1 MQILLQRKLENSISI
16 VLFILIFFHLFCLT
30 VFIYFAIFCKSII
43 VIVSLLITTR
53 ESLHTIITIAKIGY
67 MNPLYCFLGDSINI
81 YKYSN
86 VRNEIL
92 QKRNF
97 TFTYIRFLNYIKKKK
112 DAKNLKHMLEF
123 HYIKPRSSLSLIYL
137 VYIFCSSF
145 SYTDLKYLK

>member
-1 MQILLQRKLENSISI
+1 MFIFLVIKWSANFVATETRKQHLNCSFHTYFLSF
-16 VLFILIFFHLFCLT
+16 VLCNC
-30 VFIYFAIFCKSII
+30 VIYFAIFCKSII

-92 QKRNF
+92 QKQTLHSR
-97 TFTYIRFLNYIKKKK
+97 TSGSLITSRKKGR
-112 DAKNLKHMLEF
+112 KNLETYVRVSLHQTQ
-123 HYIKPRSSLSLIYL
+123 IKFIVNLPCIHFLL
-137 VYIFCSSF
+137 
-145 SYTDLKYLK
+145 

>member
-1 MQILLQRKLENSISI
+1 MLQRKLENGISI
-16 VLFILIFFHLFCLT
+16 VLFILIFFHLFCVT

-67 MNPLYCFLGDSINI
+67 MNPQYCSLGDSINI

-112 DAKNLKHMLEF
+112 DAKKLETYVRVSLHQTQIKFIVNLPCIHFL
-123 HYIKPRSSLSLIYL
+123 L
-137 VYIFCSSF
+137 
-145 SYTDLKYLK
+145 

>member
-16 VLFILIFFHLFCLT
+16 VLFILIFFHLFCVT

-53 ESLHTIITIAKIGY
+53 ESLHTIMTFTKIGY

-112 DAKNLKHMLEF
+112 DAKKLETYVRVSLHQTQIKLIVNLPCIHFL
-123 HYIKPRSSLSLIYL
+123 L
-137 VYIFCSSF
+137 
-145 SYTDLKYLK
+145 

>member
-16 VLFILIFFHLFCLT
+16 VLFILFFFHLFCVT

-92 QKRNF
+92 QKQTLHSR
-97 TFTYIRFLNYIKKKK
+97 T
-112 DAKNLKHMLEF
+112 
-123 HYIKPRSSLSLIYL
+123 SGSLITSRKKGRKKLETYVRVSL
-137 VYIFCSSF
+137 HQ
-145 SYTDLKYLK
+145 T

>member
-1 MQILLQRKLENSISI
+1 MLQRKLENSISI

-53 ESLHTIITIAKIGY
+53 ESLHAIITFAKIGY

-92 QKRNF
+92 QKQTLHSR
-97 TFTYIRFLNYIKKKK
+97 T
-112 DAKNLKHMLEF
+112 
-123 HYIKPRSSLSLIYL
+123 SGSLITSRKKGRKKLETYVRVSL
-137 VYIFCSSF
+137 HQTQIKFIVNLPCIHF
-145 SYTDLKYLK
+145 LL